1 MFEVFVYWENTVGGR
16 NTHKFTIKARDQLVV
31 SAVGF
36 STKVEIYT
44 STQVDTDRK
53 LVAEYCG
60 PRVQY
65 SLNRV

>member
-1 MFEVFVYWENTVGGR
+1 MFEVFVYWENAAGDLNFR
-16 NTHKFTIKARDQLVV
+16 KFSIRTPDQLLV

-44 STQVDTDRK
+44 STQVDPDRK

-60 PRVQY
+60 PRGQY
-65 SLNRV
+65 TLNRV